1 LRGDAT
7 ILERVFPQLK
17 GVDLAIRLGRH
28 IDLTLNRT
36 PDVGGEGNRYWLQG
50 YSGHGVLPT
59 LAAARAVSDAILG
72 QADEL
77 ALYQGLSNGSFP
89 GGKHFAAPL
98 ERSAK
103 PGIDCATAF
112 DESFSG
118 IPVMNKQEEIAAL
131 AILIHDLRK
140 HKKFTLKELADRI
153 GRSVGFCLRSSAVC
167 RGRPWPI

>member
-1 LRGDAT
+1 VSIWHSPGAD
-7 ILERVFPQLK
+7 
-17 GVDLAIRLGRH
+17 

-36 PDVGGEGNRYWLQG
+36 PDVGRQRIATG
-50 YSGHGVLPT
+50 YRVIPAT
-59 LAAARAVSDAILG
+59 ACCRPWPRRAVSDAILG

-89 GGKHFAAPL
+89 GGKHLAAPL